1 MLIEQGDAKASATLS
16 FLYRV
21 GLLTPD
27 LATAQRQ
34 LIAKEECPVIT
45 ALALK
50 TARRAQ
56 DYATLLDYCLKQQ
69 RLDEMLRVMGK
80 YAEAMKEELDAW
92 MLNAIK
98 LAAMLYEEQEDLHY
112 LYSVYFFVQ
121 HYRPV
126 RVVWSDEA

>member
-1 MLIEQGDAKASATLS
+1 
-16 FLYRV
+16 
-21 GLLTPD
+21 
-27 LATAQRQ
+27 
-34 LIAKEECPVIT
+34 
-45 ALALK
+45 
-50 TARRAQ
+50 
-56 DYATLLDYCLKQQ
+56 
-69 RLDEMLRVMGK
+69 MGK

-126 RVVWSDEA
+126 GVVWNDEA

>member
-1 MLIEQGDAKASATLS
+1 
-16 FLYRV
+16 
-21 GLLTPD
+21 
-27 LATAQRQ
+27 
-34 LIAKEECPVIT
+34 
-45 ALALK
+45 
-50 TARRAQ
+50 
-56 DYATLLDYCLKQQ
+56 
-69 RLDEMLRVMGK
+69 MLRVMGK

-126 RVVWSDEA
+126 GVVWNVEA